1 MFGSPKHLV
10 IASTLLLGGL
20 PLLAAEKTTRI
31 APVTGL
37 IAVVKCPGLNS
48 IPLTADQE
56 QGLPLRVIGS
66 LTCGETVAVLADN
79 EGYTALIRTREGREG
94 YVARMYLTT
103 EVGAHERK
111 PVASVA
117 TPENGVVRW
126 EAGAPGCD
134 EFMSYGRYVE
144 SISAKGITVQ
154 VSLEDSG
161 WKYRVNV
168 AVSNQRTGNV
178 QVQPEIVS
186 LDELEPSL
194 KPMPPVATRR
204 VAHATTHQVMWTIAD
219 ALASPGAVA
228 PQAAGIS
235 LDQRLAYRTSSTPDF
250 MNPNMA
256 LNSARPPIFAR
267 SESVDLEAISLKTV
281 SLASGQNIAGM
292 LWFERDA
299 SARELS
305 LRVPVGDMIF
315 DFAFSLEQKN

>member
-1 MFGSPKHLV
+1 
-10 IASTLLLGGL
+10 L

-31 APVTGL
+31 APVTGPT
-37 IAVVKCPGLNS
+37 AVVKCPGLNS

-56 QGLPLRVIGS
+56 QELPLRVIGS
-66 LTCGETVAVLADN
+66 LTCGETVSVLADD
-79 EGYTALIRTREGREG
+79 EGYTALVRTREGREG

-103 EVGAHERK
+103 EVGAPARK

-144 SISAKGITVQ
+144 SITAKGITVQ
-154 VSLEDSG
+154 VSLQDSG

-168 AVSNQRTGNV
+168 AISNQRSGNV

-186 LDELEPSL
+186 LDELEPNL
-194 KPMPPVATRR
+194 KPMLPVATRR

-219 ALASPGAVA
+219 ALASPGAVT

-256 LNSARPPIFAR
+256 LNSVRPPIFAR

-281 SLASGQNIAGM
+281 SLASGQNIAGV

-299 SARELS
+299 DARELS
-305 LRVPVGDMIF
+305 LRVPVGDLIF
-315 DFAFSLEQKN
+315 DFAFSPEQKN